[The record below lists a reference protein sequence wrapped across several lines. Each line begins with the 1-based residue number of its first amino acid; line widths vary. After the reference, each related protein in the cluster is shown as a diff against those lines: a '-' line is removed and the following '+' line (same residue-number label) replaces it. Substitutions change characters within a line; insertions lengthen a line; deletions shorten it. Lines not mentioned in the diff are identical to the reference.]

1 MQKLYKKAGNRSTVL
16 LVQMTPYGFCFLSSG
31 TLLYTEHMSIQG
43 CLGLKIVKKEERIRK
58 RRKVY
63 GSIGAMNIIDEIKKE
78 FEIPGAF
85 ESWAAYRE
93 QVTDLILASASQP
106 DLIQEPSLQTSIEDV
121 ERSWRSMPTSDTKAT
136 GSIALFGIG
145 PANDIDLR
153 RLSERFERI
162 TLIDLDRES
171 MERGLVRYGLQHC
184 PNVELWDTSLSG
196 VTMEDVAAFFETL
209 YDQVVRSGRALT
221 ESAFMEMSLTALEQI
236 RHKVVS
242 SREALRAKLPAEH
255 YDMVV
260 SAGLHSQ
267 FWSILS
273 YSWLTLAGNVEE
285 QILGHA
291 MNHDPFFEALRA
303 IDDVFIPMLNEVML
317 SMGDRAII
325 AVEEDEAHPVEG
337 AFQSMQDIR
346 QRYPEVQEKRLH
358 WPFRPEDG
366 KSYEMLF
373 QILGQTKV
381 EH

>member
-1 MQKLYKKAGNRSTVL
+1 
-16 LVQMTPYGFCFLSSG
+16 
-31 TLLYTEHMSIQG
+31 
-43 CLGLKIVKKEERIRK
+43 
-58 RRKVY
+58 
-63 GSIGAMNIIDEIKKE
+63 MNIIDEIKKE

-93 QVTDLILASASQP
+93 EVTDLILAGASQP
-106 DLIQEPSLQTSIEDV
+106 DLIQAASLQTSIQNV
-121 ERSWRSMPTSDTKAT
+121 ERSQRAMPTSDTKAT

-153 RLSERFERI
+153 RLSERFGRI

-184 PNVELWDTSLSG
+184 PKVELWDTSLSG

-209 YDQVVRSGRALT
+209 YGQVVQSGRTLT
-221 ESAFMEMSLTALEQI
+221 EAAFMKISLSALRQI

-242 SREALRAKLPAEH
+242 SREALRANLPAEH

-260 SAGLHSQ
+260 SVGLHSQ

-273 YSWLTLAGNVEE
+273 YSWLTLAGNVEA

-291 MNHDPFFEALRA
+291 MNHDPFFETLRA
-303 IDDVFIPMLNEVML
+303 IDDAFIPMLNEVLL
-317 SMGDRAII
+317 SMGNRAII
-325 AVEEDEAHPVEG
+325 AVEEDEANPVEG

-346 QRYPEVQEKRLH
+346 QRYPEVLEKRLH

-373 QILGQTKV
+373 QIIGQTKV

>member
-1 MQKLYKKAGNRSTVL
+1 MCGSFSV
-16 LVQMTPYGFCFLSSG
+16 
-31 TLLYTEHMSIQG
+31 
-43 CLGLKIVKKEERIRK
+43 LKIVKKEERSRK
-58 RRKVY
+58 IAEVY
-63 GSIGAMNIIDEIKKE
+63 GSIWTMNIIEEIKKE

-85 ESWAAYRE
+85 ESWAVYRE
-93 QVTDLILASASQP
+93 EVTDLILETAS
-106 DLIQEPSLQTSIEDV
+106 
-121 ERSWRSMPTSDTKAT
+121 T

-145 PANDIDLR
+145 PANDIDLW
-153 RLSERFERI
+153 RLSERFGRI

-184 PNVELWDTSLSG
+184 PKVELWDTSLSG

-209 YDQVVRSGRALT
+209 YNQVVQSGRTLT
-221 ESAFMEMSLTALEQI
+221 EAAFMEMSLATLEQI

-260 SAGLHSQ
+260 SVGLHSQ

-273 YSWLTLAGNVEE
+273 YSWLTLVGNVEE

-291 MNHDPFFEALRA
+291 MNHDPFFETLRA
-303 IDDVFIPMLNEVML
+303 IDDAFIPLLNEVLL

-346 QRYPEVQEKRLH
+346 QRYPDVQEKRIH

-373 QILGQTKV
+373 QIIDKRGV
-381 EH
+381 VYAGNSE

>member
-1 MQKLYKKAGNRSTVL
+1 M
-16 LVQMTPYGFCFLSSG
+16 
-31 TLLYTEHMSIQG
+31 
-43 CLGLKIVKKEERIRK
+43 
-58 RRKVY
+58 VY
-63 GSIGAMNIIDEIKKE
+63 GSIGAMNVIDEIKKE

-85 ESWAAYRE
+85 ESWAVYRG
-93 QVTDLILASASQP
+93 QVTDLILESASP
-106 DLIQEPSLQTSIEDV
+106 RDRMEEVSVPKVGRSLQV
-121 ERSWRSMPTSDTKAT
+121 MPASDTKAT

-153 RLSERFERI
+153 RLSEHFERI

-171 MERGLVRYGLQHC
+171 MERGLARYALQQSSTM
-184 PNVELWDTSLSG
+184 ELWSVSLSG
-196 VTMEDVAAFFETL
+196 VTMEDIAAFFETL
-209 YDQVVRSGRALT
+209 YGAVLRSGRALT
-221 ESAFMEMSLTALEQI
+221 EAAFMEISLAALEQV
-236 RHKVVS
+236 RRKVVAT
-242 SREALRAKLPAEH
+242 REVLRARLPVEH

-260 SAGLHSQ
+260 SVGLHSQ

-285 QILGHA
+285 QLLGHA

-303 IDDVFIPMLNEVML
+303 IDDVFIPTLNEVML

-346 QRYPEVQEKRLH
+346 RRYPDVQEKRLH
-358 WPFRPEDG
+358 WPFRLEEG

-373 QILGQTKV
+373 QIIDQTGEKHGTSDAWTA
-381 EH
+381 ECMNMQR

>member
-1 MQKLYKKAGNRSTVL
+1 MCGSFSV
-16 LVQMTPYGFCFLSSG
+16 
-31 TLLYTEHMSIQG
+31 
-43 CLGLKIVKKEERIRK
+43 LKIVKKEERVRK
-58 RRKVY
+58 TAEVY
-63 GSIGAMNIIDEIKKE
+63 GSIWTMNVIEEIKRE

-85 ESWAAYRE
+85 ESWAAYRKE
-93 QVTDLILASASQP
+93 VTDLILESGA
-106 DLIQEPSLQTSIEDV
+106 
-121 ERSWRSMPTSDTKAT
+121 R

-153 RLSERFERI
+153 RLRERFGRI
-162 TLIDLDRES
+162 VLIDLDRES

-184 PNVELWDTSLSG
+184 PKVELWDTSLSG

-209 YDQVVRSGRALT
+209 YNQVVQSGRTLT
-221 ESAFMEMSLTALEQI
+221 EAAFMEMSLAALEQI
-236 RHKVVS
+236 RRKVVS

-260 SAGLHSQ
+260 SVGLHSQ

-285 QILGHA
+285 QLLGHA

-303 IDDVFIPMLNEVML
+303 IDDAFIPMLNEVLL

-337 AFQSMQDIR
+337 AFQSLQDIR
-346 QRYPEVQEKRLH
+346 QCYPEVQEKRLH
-358 WPFRPEDG
+358 WPFRPEDE

-373 QILGQTKV
+373 QIIGQTKV

>member
-1 MQKLYKKAGNRSTVL
+1 
-16 LVQMTPYGFCFLSSG
+16 
-31 TLLYTEHMSIQG
+31 
-43 CLGLKIVKKEERIRK
+43 
-58 RRKVY
+58 
-63 GSIGAMNIIDEIKKE
+63 MNVIDEIKKE
-78 FEIPGAF
+78 FEISDAF
-85 ESWAAYRE
+85 ENWATYRE
-93 QVTDLILASASQP
+93 KVTDLILESATPRKRVEETARQAS
-106 DLIQEPSLQTSIEDV
+106 IQDV
-121 ERSWRSMPTSDTKAT
+121 ERSRRAMPTSDTKAS

-153 RLSERFERI
+153 RLRERFGRI
-162 TLIDLDRES
+162 MLIDLDRES
-171 MERGLVRYGLQHC
+171 MESGLVRYGLQHC
-184 PNVELWDTSLSG
+184 PKVELWDASLSG

-209 YDQVVRSGRALT
+209 YNQVVQSGRTLT
-221 ESAFMEMSLTALEQI
+221 EAAFMEMSLAALERI
-236 RHKVVS
+236 RRKVVS
-242 SREALRAKLPAEH
+242 SQDALRVKLPAEH

-260 SAGLHSQ
+260 SVGLHSQ

-285 QILGHA
+285 QILGHV
-291 MNHDPFFEALRA
+291 MNHDPFFETLRS

-346 QRYPEVQEKRLH
+346 QRYPDVQEKRLH
-358 WPFRPEDG
+358 WPFRPEEG

-373 QILGQTKV
+373 QIIGQTEV

>member
-1 MQKLYKKAGNRSTVL
+1 M
-16 LVQMTPYGFCFLSSG
+16 
-31 TLLYTEHMSIQG
+31 
-43 CLGLKIVKKEERIRK
+43 
-58 RRKVY
+58 
-63 GSIGAMNIIDEIKKE
+63 AMNIIDEIKKE
-78 FEIPGAF
+78 FEIPGAY
-85 ESWAAYRE
+85 ESWTAYRE
-93 QVTDLILASASQP
+93 QVTDLILETAS
-106 DLIQEPSLQTSIEDV
+106 
-121 ERSWRSMPTSDTKAT
+121 T

-184 PNVELWDTSLSG
+184 PKVELWDTSLSG

-209 YDQVVRSGRALT
+209 YNQVVQSGRTLT
-221 ESAFMEMSLTALEQI
+221 EAAFMEMSLAALEQI
-236 RHKVVS
+236 RQKVFT

-255 YDMVV
+255 YDLVV
-260 SAGLHSQ
+260 SVGLHSQ

-285 QILGHA
+285 QLLGHA
-291 MNHDPFFEALRA
+291 MNHDPFFETLRA
-303 IDDVFIPMLNEVML
+303 IDDAFIPLLNEVLL

-325 AVEEDEAHPVEG
+325 AVEENEAHPVEG
-337 AFQSMQDIR
+337 AFQSLQDIR
-346 QRYPEVQEKRLH
+346 QCYPEVQEKRLH
-358 WPFRPEDG
+358 WPFRPEDE

-373 QILGQTKV
+373 QIIGQMKV

>member
-1 MQKLYKKAGNRSTVL
+1 
-16 LVQMTPYGFCFLSSG
+16 
-31 TLLYTEHMSIQG
+31 
-43 CLGLKIVKKEERIRK
+43 
-58 RRKVY
+58 
-63 GSIGAMNIIDEIKKE
+63 MNVIDEIKKE

-85 ESWAAYRE
+85 ESWALYRE
-93 QVTDLILASASQP
+93 QVTDLILASVSQP
-106 DLIQEPSLQTSIEDV
+106 DLLQEASPQTSIQDV
-121 ERSWRSMPTSDTKAT
+121 ERSRWPMPTSGTKAT

-162 TLIDLDRES
+162 MLIDLDREG
-171 MERGLVRYGLQHC
+171 MESGLVRYGLQHC
-184 PNVELWDTSLSG
+184 PKVALWDTSLSG

-209 YDQVVRSGRALT
+209 YDQVVRRGRALT
-221 ESAFMEMSLTALEQI
+221 EAAFMEMSRAALKQI
-236 RHKVVS
+236 RRKVMTT
-242 SREALRAKLPAEH
+242 R
-255 YDMVV
+255 DMVV
-260 SAGLHSQ
+260 SVGLHSQ

-285 QILGHA
+285 QIFGHV
-291 MNHDPFFEALRA
+291 MNHDPFFETLRS

-346 QRYPEVQEKRLH
+346 QRYPDVQEKRLH
-358 WPFRPEDG
+358 WPFRPEEG

-373 QILGQTKV
+373 QIIGQTEV

>member
-1 MQKLYKKAGNRSTVL
+1 
-16 LVQMTPYGFCFLSSG
+16 
-31 TLLYTEHMSIQG
+31 
-43 CLGLKIVKKEERIRK
+43 
-58 RRKVY
+58 
-63 GSIGAMNIIDEIKKE
+63 MNVIEEIKKE

-85 ESWAAYRE
+85 ESWAAYRKE
-93 QVTDLILASASQP
+93 VTDLILTSASHP
-106 DLIQEPSLQTSIEDV
+106 DLMQEASLQTSIQDV
-121 ERSWRSMPTSDTKAT
+121 ERSRMAMPTSDTKAT

-153 RLSERFERI
+153 RLNERFARI

-171 MERGLVRYGLQHC
+171 MERGIARYRLQHC
-184 PNVELWDTSLSG
+184 PKVELWNTSLSG
-196 VTMEDVAAFFETL
+196 VTMEDVATFFKTL
-209 YDQVVRSGRALT
+209 YDQVVRRGRALT
-221 ESAFMEMSLTALEQI
+221 ESAFMEMSQEALKQI
-236 RHKVVS
+236 RRKVVT
-242 SREALRAKLPAEH
+242 SRDILRAQLPARH

-260 SAGLHSQ
+260 SVGLHSQ

-291 MNHDPFFEALRA
+291 MNHDPFFEALRS
-303 IDDVFIPMLNEVML
+303 IDDLFIPILNEVML

-337 AFQSMQDIR
+337 AFQSMQDTR
-346 QRYPEVQEKRLH
+346 QRCPKVLEKRLH
-358 WPFRPEDG
+358 WPFRPEEG

-373 QILGQTKV
+373 QIIGQTKV

>member
-1 MQKLYKKAGNRSTVL
+1 M
-16 LVQMTPYGFCFLSSG
+16 
-31 TLLYTEHMSIQG
+31 
-43 CLGLKIVKKEERIRK
+43 
-58 RRKVY
+58 
-63 GSIGAMNIIDEIKKE
+63 AMNVIDEIKKE
-78 FEIPGAF
+78 FEIPGAY

-93 QVTDLILASASQP
+93 EVTDLILASASQP
-106 DLIQEPSLQTSIEDV
+106 DLIPEASLQTSIQDV
-121 ERSWRSMPTSDTKAT
+121 DRSRRAMPTSDTKAT

-145 PANDIDLR
+145 PANDIDLGR
-153 RLSERFERI
+153 ISEHFGHI
-162 TLIDLDRES
+162 TLIDLDREG

-184 PNVELWDTSLSG
+184 PKVELWDTSLSG

-209 YDQVVRSGRALT
+209 YGQVVQSGRTLT
-221 ESAFMEMSLTALEQI
+221 EAAFIEMSLAALEQI
-236 RHKVVS
+236 QHKVVS

-260 SAGLHSQ
+260 SVGLHSQ

-273 YSWLTLAGNVEE
+273 YSWLTLAGNVEA
-285 QILGHA
+285 QILGHT
-291 MNHDPFFEALRA
+291 MNHDSFFEALRA
-303 IDDVFIPMLNEVML
+303 IDDEFIPVLNEVLL

-346 QRYPEVQEKRLH
+346 QRYPEVLEKRLH

-373 QILGQTKV
+373 QIIRQTEL

>member
-1 MQKLYKKAGNRSTVL
+1 
-16 LVQMTPYGFCFLSSG
+16 
-31 TLLYTEHMSIQG
+31 
-43 CLGLKIVKKEERIRK
+43 
-58 RRKVY
+58 
-63 GSIGAMNIIDEIKKE
+63 MNVIDEIKKE

-85 ESWAAYRE
+85 ESWALYRE
-93 QVTDLILASASQP
+93 EVTDLILASASPP
-106 DLIQEPSLQTSIEDV
+106 DLMQEASLQASIQDV
-121 ERSWRSMPTSDTKAT
+121 ERSRRPMPTSDTKAT

-162 TLIDLDRES
+162 TLIDLDREG

-184 PNVELWDTSLSG
+184 PKVALWDTSLSG

-221 ESAFMEMSLTALEQI
+221 EAAFMEMSQAVLEQI
-236 RHKVVS
+236 RRKVFAT
-242 SREALRAKLPAEH
+242 REVLRARLPKEH

-260 SAGLHSQ
+260 SVGLHSQ

-303 IDDVFIPMLNEVML
+303 IDDQFIPVLNEVML
-317 SMGDRAII
+317 SMGDRVII
-325 AVEEDEAHPVEG
+325 AVEEDEAHPIEG

-346 QRYPEVQEKRLH
+346 QRYPDVQEKRLH
-358 WPFRPEDG
+358 WPFRPEEG

-373 QILGQTKV
+373 QIIGQTEV